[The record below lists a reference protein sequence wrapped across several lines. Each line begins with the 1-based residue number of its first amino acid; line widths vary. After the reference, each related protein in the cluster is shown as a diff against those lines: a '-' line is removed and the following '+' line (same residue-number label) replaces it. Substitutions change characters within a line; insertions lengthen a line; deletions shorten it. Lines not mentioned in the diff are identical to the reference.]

1 MASKNVVPSSND
13 KTSSNSFIFV
23 HDQLAGELSTTNTK
37 GKVLQDWIASLPW
50 KMQSVL
56 ISAQRG
62 PDSHFCPHIKSLT
75 KWIRRTCQQNADPAH
90 TFMADVPL
98 PSLDELEYEL
108 EYCTMHF
115 TFHLLYGLQIIAY
128 KHPETTVKK
137 KAMFYYKGIIEE
149 ILHFNIES
157 EKQMDARLYDKV

>member
-1 MASKNVVPSSND
+1 MTEETILVHSENEVGLEGKN
-13 KTSSNSFIFV
+13 
-23 HDQLAGELSTTNTK
+23 QNTK
-37 GKVLQDWIASLPW
+37 GKVLQDWVEALPW

-62 PDSHFCPHIKSLT
+62 PDSHYCPNVKALT
-75 KWIRRTCQQNADPAH
+75 KWVRRTCQQNADPSH
-90 TFMADVPL
+90 TFMANVAL
-98 PSLDELEYEL
+98 PTLDDLEYEL

-115 TFHLLYGLQIIAY
+115 TFHLLYGLEIMAY
-128 KHPETTVKK
+128 KHPERNIRD

-157 EKQMDARLYDKV
+157 ERQMDGRLFDKV

>member
-1 MASKNVVPSSND
+1 MTHTTFVRSDSKFHVGV
-13 KTSSNSFIFV
+13 
-23 HDQLAGELSTTNTK
+23 STENTK
-37 GKVLQDWIASLPW
+37 GKVLHDWVGALSW

-62 PDSHFCPHIKSLT
+62 PDSHFCPNVKSLT
-75 KWIRRTCQQNADPAH
+75 KWVRRTCQQNADPSH
-90 TFMADVPL
+90 TFMANVKL
-98 PSLDELEYEL
+98 PSLDDLEYEL

-115 TFHLLYGLQIIAY
+115 TFHLLYGLEILAY
-128 KHPETTVKK
+128 KHPESEIRD

-157 EKQMDARLYDKV
+157 EEQMDSRLFDKV